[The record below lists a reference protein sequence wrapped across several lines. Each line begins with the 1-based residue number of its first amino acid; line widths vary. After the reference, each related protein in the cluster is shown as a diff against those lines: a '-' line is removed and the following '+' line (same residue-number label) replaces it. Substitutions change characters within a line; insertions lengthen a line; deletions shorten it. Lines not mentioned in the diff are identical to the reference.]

1 MYSISRCACSV
12 AHNYYFHRFPYHLNC
27 FFLQIQFF
35 LDPAGVD
42 LVACCRTEFVE
53 WHMYSDIVSHT
64 NTERLSPTVAC
75 WGFCVFAMKVY
86 KTSTVMASY
95 RPLCPSNPV
104 LTTRKALN
112 LFCGKMRWCFIASK
126 RCLTRFR
133 DKNWTV
139 IYTPLD
145 TDIHLCAHFRE

>member
-1 MYSISRCACSV
+1 VCLLSGSQLLLPQIPLSLELFLSADTVFPGPGWCGSCRLLSHRICRMTHVQWHRVPYEYRKVKPNSSV
-12 AHNYYFHRFPYHLNC
+12 LRFLRVRNES
-27 FFLQIQFF
+27 FQ
-35 LDPAGVD
+35 
-42 LVACCRTEFVE
+42 
-53 WHMYSDIVSHT
+53 
-64 NTERLSPTVAC
+64 
-75 WGFCVFAMKVY
+75 
-86 KTSTVMASY
+86 TSTVMASY